1 MGTRLGRAVRAGEN
15 PSDGYLVARHSLS
28 YYLMRRDV
36 LEIAMVPE
44 RLSLADI
51 ADMDLDDREH
61 AALHGIAQDDR
72 GVGETAGIDDGT
84 IRVRVL
90 LQEVDERAL
99 VIRLEVGER
108 VPGPGDVAAPTDDLR
123 QRRRP
128 VDRGLA
134 RAARVEIRS
143 VHQQELHRPSTIAAA
158 ARSARGATSVTSLNR
173 PIVRGRIQRTFPAR
187 TFLSSVSSD
196 HVPAGSFARVG
207 RPADV
212 SNAASRWRSVDCG
225 SA

>member
-1 MGTRLGRAVRAGEN
+1 IGTRLRTTVRAVEK
-15 PSDGYLVARHSLS
+15 PSHGYLVARHSLS

-72 GVGETAGIDDGT
+72 GVGEAAGIDDGT

-90 LQEVDERAL
+90 LEEVDERAL

-108 VPGPGDVAAPTDDLR
+108 VPGPGDVAAPADDLR

-134 RAARVEIRS
+134 RAERVVIRS
-143 VHQQELHRPSTIAAA
+143 VHQQQLHRPSTIPAAGRSP
-158 ARSARGATSVTSLNR
+158 RSAASVTSLHR
-173 PIVRGRIQRTFPAR
+173 PVA
-187 TFLSSVSSD
+187 
-196 HVPAGSFARVG
+196 
-207 RPADV
+207 
-212 SNAASRWRSVDCG
+212 
-225 SA
+225 

>member
-1 MGTRLGRAVRAGEN
+1 MGPRQRAAGSADEN
-15 PSDGYLVARHSLS
+15 PCGGFLVARHSLS

-72 GVGETAGIDDGT
+72 GVGEAAGIDDGT

-99 VIRLEVGER
+99 VIRLEVRDR
-108 VPGPGDVAAPTDDLR
+108 VPGPRDVAAP
-123 QRRRP
+123 
-128 VDRGLA
+128 
-134 RAARVEIRS
+134 
-143 VHQQELHRPSTIAAA
+143 
-158 ARSARGATSVTSLNR
+158 
-173 PIVRGRIQRTFPAR
+173 
-187 TFLSSVSSD
+187 
-196 HVPAGSFARVG
+196 
-207 RPADV
+207 
-212 SNAASRWRSVDCG
+212 
-225 SA
+225 